1 VWEDGHTLRAGSVRT
16 FHPTIKQHGMKT
28 VASSRQL
35 VQCVQSP
42 GLTPAVA
49 CVANS
54 RRQLV
59 QEKRFVSNLGRL

>member
-1 VWEDGHTLRAGSVRT
+1 MFNCNDLTSGAVCAVAVAC
-16 FHPTIKQHGMKT
+16 

-42 GLTPAVA
+42 GLTTAVA

-54 RRQLV
+54 RRLV
-59 QEKRFVSNLGRL
+59 QEKWFVPKDH